1 MRLFT
6 SIFFAFI
13 VLSSFGQKDTTR
25 GVDMSKYQRVHM
37 NDSTWVFVLKDFVKQ
52 EEDSYYNYMSRKV
65 KTLYPFAQHAVDLLK
80 NIDSDTDDDFIS
92 KSSKKTAKQ
101 TQKKL
106 KSDFRQTIL
115 DMSEAEGDILVKL
128 IHRETGMTVY
138 EIIKK
143 YRGPAK
149 AKYWQSISRMG
160 GADLKQKFDP
170 EHDLA
175 LNRVMRDVDKGV
187 LSVPKEPTL
196 ISKAERKEKNRKRK
210 EMKRNFKKI
219 GR

>member
-1 MRLFT
+1 MRLFII
-6 SIFFAFI
+6 IFLVFVANI
-13 VLSSFGQKDTTR
+13 NFGQKDTTR

-37 NDSTWVFVLKDFVKQ
+37 NDSTWVFVLKDFVKK

-80 NIDSDTDDDFIS
+80 NIDEDTDDNFIS

-149 AKYWQSISRMG
+149 ATYWQSISRMG

-170 EHDLA
+170 EVDLA
-175 LNRVMRDVDKGV
+175 LNRVMYDVDKGV

-196 ISKAERKEKNRKRK
+196 ITKEERKAKVKKRK

-219 GR
+219 GK